1 MRNLLAEQEIYR
13 YNTDDVIIVQDAS
26 SHGAVYLILTGY
38 CEVIRVDD
46 GKRESIAMLQ
56 AGDILGEMAIL
67 TGSGVR
73 NASVVAKTPVTVCV
87 FAEETFRNF
96 IRYSG
101 LQTLLENRW
110 LLRPIIKLLPQF
122 TELSSTVTE
131 KISRIAE
138 WQVVEAGNTRW
149 LDDGHLYIFVE
160 GFGSIVNGDGSQ
172 DKIVNGEE
180 LGWRPYGA
188 NRSVEISATTNCGLI
203 TIEATA
209 YQQLLQSTPQ
219 LNYQTRKRLVREGDE
234 GVDWLL
240 GEVEIY

>member
-1 MRNLLAEQEIYR
+1 M
-13 YNTDDVIIVQDAS
+13 
-26 SHGAVYLILTGY
+26 
-38 CEVIRVDD
+38 
-46 GKRESIAMLQ
+46 
-56 AGDILGEMAIL
+56 
-67 TGSGVR
+67 
-73 NASVVAKTPVTVCV
+73 
-87 FAEETFRNF
+87 
-96 IRYSG
+96 
-101 LQTLLENRW
+101 
-110 LLRPIIKLLPQF
+110 
-122 TELSSTVTE
+122 
-131 KISRIAE
+131 
-138 WQVVEAGNTRW
+138 EAGNTRW

-160 GFGSIVNGDGSQ
+160 GFGSSVNGDGSQ

-209 YQQLLQSTPQ
+209 YQQLLQSTLQ